1 MEGKSW
7 DHRQLAKADGTRTGW
22 AASISHSVS
31 PVHIA
36 LVCVSVC
43 VLCARI
49 FFFFLRVRL
58 SLILVNYLDF
68 VLNFLCLGHKM
79 SYVWSL

>member
-43 VLCARI
+43 LFCVRE
-49 FFFFLRVRL
+49 FFESEIKSDPGEL
-58 SLILVNYLDF
+58 S
-68 VLNFLCLGHKM
+68 
-79 SYVWSL
+79 